1 MHPYSI
7 KKLKIHKIVISK
19 YAKMQLFTDK
29 DKNKNKIM
37 FLFNTRLVRIF
48 IYLLFKLEHLQW

>member
-1 MHPYSI
+1 MHPYNI

-19 YAKMQLFTDK
+19 YAKMQSFTDK

-37 FLFNTRLVRIF
+37 FFLILG
-48 IYLLFKLEHLQW
+48 